1 MVCSVLYA
9 NKGKVDIL
17 VVINGILG
25 ALVGVT
31 AGIMQTYSSLQHPSK
46 SEFCL
51 GCAVVT
57 TGEAFIIGIV
67 GSFLANISADLLIWL
82 KIDDAVGATCV
93 HGRVISEGL

>member
-31 AGIMQTYSSLQHPSK
+31 AGMQTYFNL
-46 SEFCL
+46 
-51 GCAVVT
+51 
-57 TGEAFIIGIV
+57 
-67 GSFLANISADLLIWL
+67 
-82 KIDDAVGATCV
+82 
-93 HGRVISEGL
+93 